1 MSILDT
7 PAKGVAGARDFLR
20 NQLGLKQV
28 GTVFPKQ
35 DFPEG
40 FVIQEYVQ
48 GKPAEKIVLIG
59 NMLPM
64 IPFEYGGEQNIVKTY
79 YAGNSEPSNHIM
91 GPREDNIIIKGRLK
105 DKKYDDVTLK
115 NVAYE
120 VSKQV
125 EAFRLRGNLVEMRL
139 GEWRRFGFIERARFE
154 MKDLRDIRYQIEF
167 SVIGFNPPL
176 RTYIIR
182 DTKEIPFAINKQLIE
197 QATAFQNDY
206 SVLPDAFQPSIADSI
221 RGIVSDIATVV
232 NSVTS
237 FIDGTLSQVEDVAS
251 SLTRARGLV
260 NYGIGKISEYRRRLG
275 NIALSAENL
284 GIDVP
289 ARYTSAAFI
298 YGIASDS
305 HGLTNSLVQLR
316 ERFAS
321 LADTTPQAR
330 YRVVEGDT
338 LQTIA
343 SKFYNDASLWENIYK
358 HNNLSTTL
366 LVSGTV
372 LEIPRL

>member
-1 MSILDT
+1 
-7 PAKGVAGARDFLR
+7 
-20 NQLGLKQV
+20 
-28 GTVFPKQ
+28 
-35 DFPEG
+35 
-40 FVIQEYVQ
+40 
-48 GKPAEKIVLIG
+48 
-59 NMLPM
+59 
-64 IPFEYGGEQNIVKTY
+64 
-79 YAGNSEPSNHIM
+79 
-91 GPREDNIIIKGRLK
+91 
-105 DKKYDDVTLK
+105 
-115 NVAYE
+115 
-120 VSKQV
+120 
-125 EAFRLRGNLVEMRL
+125 
-139 GEWRRFGFIERARFE
+139 
-154 MKDLRDIRYQIEF
+154 
-167 SVIGFNPPL
+167 
-176 RTYIIR
+176 
-182 DTKEIPFAINKQLIE
+182 
-197 QATAFQNDY
+197 
-206 SVLPDAFQPSIADSI
+206 
-221 RGIVSDIATVV
+221 
-232 NSVTS
+232 
-237 FIDGTLSQVEDVAS
+237 
-251 SLTRARGLV
+251 V